1 MQEHLRAH
9 IRINTN
15 MISVVALETLNS
27 DNVKQS
33 SVMENVLKF
42 QVNFLFVKNET
53 ILVQTGEV
61 SELQIL

>member
-1 MQEHLRAH
+1 
-9 IRINTN
+9 
-15 MISVVALETLNS
+15 MISVVALQTLNS

-53 ILVQTGEV
+53 ILV
-61 SELQIL
+61 